1 MTNSK
6 TRKTSKS
13 CKDAVCNDNITDL
26 NSDAADDAVH
36 EIENGHWM
44 ESIDNEC
51 LAGYLTDDKYSNHDD
66 SEDADEII
74 NDGDTSTSF
83 SLQEC
88 MNEFRARRIRRTSLS
103 HHRQDSEKSGVKST
117 KPQEASELDLIN
129 QNLCNKEQERKC
141 KPCQNG
147 FCYCFTSDSGDG
159 GGNLCDSY
167 TTRGNQSRNPRR
179 NRRSECSQFSNTV
192 NRNAKTQKSKEKI
205 KDGTSHL
212 KKNQET
218 KTDSSCIKSTK
229 PERNQLTAISSLE
242 TGTNDA
248 PLIHIIQELRNN
260 CVISKVRVNK
270 DKLHPI
276 KSQNNLSSNGNKVH
290 TVTHKTAHFNDQKK
304 QNKSDINDKRLF
316 YRFSSEKHTPTAP
329 TLEKLSEF
337 DSTPKTDEFQSTPVE
352 TIKKCTKCSE
362 SRRSAGGQ
370 LLQKRLSNTQF
381 TYKARNI
388 KQAPP
393 KPPRSSLTYD
403 DKYFRSDSTSP
414 SVREAERV
422 VDDFLKRKGLVA
434 TVGNSNRNETK
445 IIKGPEKKNTN
456 NVDHFKRKSYPLT
469 PKDTEIRTENV
480 LSTYPSLS
488 DMKKMVESKK
498 STLCDKN
505 IRPVEKTA
513 AKVISIGWN
522 ESKINDM
529 LNYDANMK
537 KGFHSTAT
545 QAQPQQRPGCD
556 IIGNEN
562 TIGWQIPPR
571 INLDTVDGID
581 RHNLASNLEN
591 KNTPLKIKLIDS
603 SEKNKDASRTQK
615 FIWSEQLRQLSPW
628 TNKQNMNDT
637 NDSKLNL
644 RSSSKAFIKSS
655 KKKFLR
661 LVSPKK
667 ENRERSSDK
676 IRKTPYRNV
685 GVQTSCDDDSRR
697 QLNIGSTYEHSS
709 SLQSPPGSYHSPV
722 QSSHIQSPSS
732 TTQSQNTTPNGA
744 DNPLS
749 HFDFTRTVHS
759 PPKKAPRS
767 SQRKLNFPINCTLAA
782 KDEAFSNEKKTYRS
796 FNSELDN
803 DVSISKIS
811 YILSNIRSKLEACDE
826 HAVRTFRETDCTA
839 DQSLSGFDCP
849 DGRHS
854 KQIAERFENHEH
866 MLAPRTH
873 EDHFNDPIYS
883 EIEDDSVHISESP
896 NFDNHTGIQHFTAAD
911 NPEILYAKVNKST
924 KHVFDRN
931 KVQLKEKKPHIPL
944 AKIMQDSLKSKKIT
958 SNITPLPPLPEPSA
972 EESVSYSS
980 PTSVGMP
987 LSHCQ
992 SLNNVRVMEH
1002 NSPPKKQRN
1011 YSKSDLSLHRSEI
1024 FLDNLCRSELV
1035 VHTTDGVKIQNDN
1048 KNMSN
1053 RSYVPMTQPT
1063 PNDVSRSSDN
1073 DQVDHNDTVSYELPN
1088 DDVDGVTESIDEDN
1102 STTAGSNLGLSTIIP
1117 PSSHN
1122 QSTPK
1127 KQSFTTKDKS
1137 ITSEL
1142 NVDVDTINI
1151 NDQLCNSCPNT
1162 PHKQNDVLRAD
1173 QRLPMHCHSMNEVSE
1188 YEAVE
1193 HSNAKTT
1200 NTLGRY
1206 KNLKNVLQKSFRKS
1220 KTFIKTE
1227 GKRLSTLNFATNNAT
1242 TSPTL
1247 GRGKN
1252 TYTDSNLNIEA
1263 LFSLNE
1269 CASVSEQ
1276 IAQTVSI
1283 CRKLPDLEISTEMVE
1298 AERLLL
1304 FSALRREIQLSTSSL
1319 VTGSQTMN
1327 QKPRMRF
1334 FIDEMFL
1341 PVLSDVNQDIF
1352 FNYFYIVTFE
1362 CGGVIKS
1369 TQSAE
1374 CVNGTAVF
1382 RDCGVEFMVLS
1393 ELETNTHNERSYKQ
1407 NAVKCNIFM
1416 LRLRKISTISIEPRK
1431 RIIIDALTQ
1440 SPSSTLTSRSSS
1452 SSCSNEVVS
1461 RFRLHAS
1468 FNIDASDFVPY
1479 EYVHPES
1486 NNSDRICIRASG
1498 ICAIA
1503 LTHRTKSTNL
1513 SGQVQL
1519 KGRAEVRFPKSVF
1532 AGFLNVE
1539 DPYSQHNWNRRWCTL
1554 DGLFLY
1560 VWQDEN
1566 TLNKRPILTLDLR
1579 CSNRNTNYPLTCSPR
1594 ELCARA
1600 RSFCLECTIHK
1611 TCDDMCTATVF
1622 FAAETQENLDD
1633 WLKNLNIVLEFII
1646 TWL

>member
-13 CKDAVCNDNITDL
+13 CKDAVHDDNITADI
-26 NSDAADDAVH
+26 NSDEVDDTVH

-44 ESIDNEC
+44 ESTDNEC
-51 LAGYLTDDKYSNHDD
+51 LAGYLNDDKYRNHDED

-103 HHRQDSEKSGVKST
+103 QHRQDPEKSGSKSS
-117 KPQEASELDLIN
+117 KHQEATELDLIN

-159 GGNLCDSY
+159 GGNLGDSH
-167 TTRGNQSRNPRR
+167 TTRGTQSRNPRR
-179 NRRSECSQFSNTV
+179 NRRSECSQFSSTDK
-192 NRNAKTQKSKEKI
+192 RNAWTQKSKERI
-205 KDGTSHL
+205 KDCSPHL
-212 KKNQET
+212 QKNQENI
-218 KTDSSCIKSTK
+218 TDSSCLKSTK

-242 TGTNDA
+242 TGARDA

-270 DKLHPI
+270 HKIQPI
-276 KSQNNLSSNGNKVH
+276 KSQNNLSSNGKNIH
-290 TVTHKTAHFNDQKK
+290 TATQKAAHFKDQKK
-304 QNKSDINDKRLF
+304 QNKSDINHQRSF
-316 YRFSSEKHTPTAP
+316 YRSASEKHIPTAP
-329 TLEKLSEF
+329 TLEKLSELG
-337 DSTPKTDEFQSTPVE
+337 STLNADEIQSTPVE
-352 TIKKCTKCSE
+352 TIKKCTQCSE
-362 SRRSAGGQ
+362 RRRSAGGQ
-370 LLQKRLSNTQF
+370 LLQKRLSNSQF

-393 KPPRSSLTYD
+393 KPPRSSFILD
-403 DKYFRSDSTSP
+403 DKYFRSSDSTSP

-422 VDDFLKRKGLVA
+422 VDDFLKRKGLST
-434 TVGNSNRNETK
+434 TVGDPNKNVTK
-445 IIKGPEKKNTN
+445 TIKSPKKKNTN
-456 NVDHFKRKSYPLT
+456 NVERVKRKSYPLN
-469 PKDTEIRTENV
+469 PKDTEIQTENI

-488 DMKKMVESKK
+488 DMKRVVESKK

-505 IRPVEKTA
+505 IRPVEKNA
-513 AKVISIGWN
+513 EKVISIGWN
-522 ESKINDM
+522 EAKISDM

-545 QAQPQQRPGCD
+545 QAQPQQRPGSD
-556 IIGNEN
+556 VIGNEN

-571 INLDTVDGID
+571 INLDTVDGIG
-581 RHNLASNLEN
+581 RHNLASNLED
-591 KNTPLKIKLIDS
+591 KNTPVKTKLIDS
-603 SEKNKDASRTQK
+603 SKKNKDASRTQK

-667 ENRERSSDK
+667 ENRDRSSDK

-685 GVQTSCDDDSRR
+685 GVQTSCDDVSRR

-709 SLQSPPGSYHSPV
+709 SIQSPPGSYHSPI

-732 TTQSQNTTPNGA
+732 TTQSQNTTPNGT
-744 DNPLS
+744 DQPLS
-749 HFDFTRTVHS
+749 HFDFSRTVHS

-767 SQRKLNFPINCTLAA
+767 SQRKLNFPINA
-782 KDEAFSNEKKTYRS
+782 KDEAFPNEKKTYRS

-826 HAVRTFRETDCTA
+826 HAVRTFMETDCTA
-839 DQSLSGFDCP
+839 DRRLSGFDFP
-849 DGRHS
+849 DGHHS
-854 KQIAERFENHEH
+854 KQIGQRFEKREH
-866 MLAPRTH
+866 MQAPRAH
-873 EDHFNDPIYS
+873 EEHFNDPIYS

-924 KHVFDRN
+924 KHVFDLN
-931 KVQLKEKKPHIPL
+931 KIQLKEKKPQIPL

-1011 YSKSDLSLHRSEI
+1011 FSKSDLSLHRSEI

-1035 VHTTDGVKIQNDN
+1035 VDTIDGVKIQNDN
-1048 KNMSN
+1048 
-1053 RSYVPMTQPT
+1053 RSYVPMAQPT
-1063 PNDVSRSSDN
+1063 PNDVVSRSSEN
-1073 DQVDHNDTVSYELPN
+1073 DHVLDHNDTVSYELPN

-1142 NVDVDTINI
+1142 NVDVEPINTS
-1151 NDQLCNSCPNT
+1151 DQLYNSCPNT
-1162 PHKQNDVLRAD
+1162 PHKQNDVLRGD
-1173 QRLPMHCHSMNEVSE
+1173 QRLPVHSHSMNEVSE

-1200 NTLGRY
+1200 NALARY

-1227 GKRLSTLNFATNNAT
+1227 GKRLSTSLNFSTHNAT

-1252 TYTDSNLNIEA
+1252 TYTDSNLNIET

-1327 QKPRMRF
+1327 QKPKMRF

-1341 PVLSDVNQDIF
+1341 PVLSDVNHDIF

-1382 RDCGVEFMVLS
+1382 RDCGIEFMLSS
-1393 ELETNTHNERSYKQ
+1393 ELETNTQNERSYKQ

-1431 RIIIDALTQ
+1431 RTIIDTLTQ

-1479 EYVHPES
+1479 EYVHQES

-1498 ICAIA
+1498 ICTIA
-1503 LTHRTKSTNL
+1503 LTPRTKSTNL
-1513 SGQVQL
+1513 SGQVRL
-1519 KGRAEVRFPKSVF
+1519 KGRAEVRFPKRVF

-1539 DPYSQHNWNRRWCTL
+1539 DPHSQHNWNRRWCTL

-1566 TLNKRPILTLDLR
+1566 TLNMSPILALDLR
-1579 CSNRNTNYPLTCSPR
+1579 YTNRNTNYPLTCSPR
-1594 ELCARA
+1594 ELCARP

-1611 TCDDMCTATVF
+1611 TCDDICTATVF

-1633 WLKNLNIVLEFII
+1633 WLKNLNIVLDFII